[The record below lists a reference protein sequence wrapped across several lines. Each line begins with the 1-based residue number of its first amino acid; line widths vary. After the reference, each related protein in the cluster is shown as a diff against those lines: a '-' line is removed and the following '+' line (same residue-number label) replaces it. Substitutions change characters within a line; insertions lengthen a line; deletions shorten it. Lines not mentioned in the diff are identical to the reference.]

1 MEGRVPVGNN
11 LLSRVHYGGEEVVVE
26 SRLGDVLCVV
36 DLTCGMRNDG
46 LAAALRGPLGVCHGN
61 QRL

>member
-26 SRLGDVLCVV
+26 SRLGDVLCV
-36 DLTCGMRNDG
+36 DLTCGMRSNG
-46 LAAALRGPLGVCHGN
+46 LAVALRAPLGVCHGN
-61 QRL
+61 ERL